1 MIDPGWTPSAS
12 RQFDPEEAVLC
23 TDPRYYRAM
32 VEAEEKKGKN
42 KTLSKT
48 FPLKKRKQKQP
59 KQNSSKN
66 NYPTK
71 SKEVMNIHDLDML
84 EGMMERVARRVYR
97 ECRKED
103 LMRETAY
110 LLDMKG

>member
-1 MIDPGWTPSAS
+1 MIDIAWTLPAT
-12 RQFDPEEAVLC
+12 RRFDPEEAVLC

-32 VEAEEKKGKN
+32 AEAEERKK
-42 KTLSKT
+42 
-48 FPLKKRKQKQP
+48 KQKQSQ
-59 KQNSSKN
+59 QNPSNDTCSE
-66 NYPTK
+66 K
-71 SKEVMNIHDLDML
+71 SKAATDIHNMDAL
-84 EGMMERVARRVYR
+84 EIMMERVARRVYR

>member
-1 MIDPGWTPSAS
+1 MTMIDIAWTPPPS
-12 RQFDPEEAVLC
+12 RRVDPEEAVLC

-32 VEAEEKKGKN
+32 AEAEEREKK
-42 KTLSKT
+42 
-48 FPLKKRKQKQP
+48 KKKKQSQ
-59 KQNSSKN
+59 QNPSNDDCSE
-66 NYPTK
+66 K
-71 SKEVMNIHDLDML
+71 SKATSDIHDMDVL
-84 EGMMERVARRVYR
+84 ERMMERVARRVYR